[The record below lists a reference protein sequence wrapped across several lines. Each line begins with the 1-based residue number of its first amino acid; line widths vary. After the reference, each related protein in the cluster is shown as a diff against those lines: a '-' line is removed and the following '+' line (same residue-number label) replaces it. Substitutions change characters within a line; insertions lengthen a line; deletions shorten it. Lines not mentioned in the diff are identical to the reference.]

1 MDYINLVIDGDVVFK
16 LLGVTGWAILLRFL
30 YRRYTSPTKDIPGPP
45 HPGWRKFIGGHFGML
60 RNARSPPEAMERWF
74 EEYGHVFRFYGV
86 AGGDRILTT
95 DTRALHHLSTR
106 DDIYWKPD
114 STRYSL
120 GRVVGDGILITEG
133 EQHKQQNPAFGPN
146 QIREVTPIF
155 LEKSIKLRECWNRA
169 IQAEGGKAAHLNAL
183 GELSRMTLDVI
194 GKAGF
199 GYDFNT
205 LDNGEEA
212 NELSRAFSTLFGAP
226 PSSRHWMLLQ
236 AWIPPLRL
244 IPGRGEKAEKM
255 AKATMNRI
263 GRELLAQARAEAEHA
278 EKTGSSD
285 FKGRDLFSVLVRAN
299 MATDLPE
306 RLRMSDEDVLSQVP
320 TFMVAGHE
328 TTATG
333 TTWAIHQLTQ
343 NPTVQSRLRDELRTL
358 DTDTPTLDELNSLP
372 YLENFVKEV
381 LRFYAPVPWTARAAI
396 RDDVVPLEEPFTD
409 KKGRVCYEIKV
420 RKGQQF
426 ILPIHCLH
434 RKKSIWGEDANEFN
448 PDRWDAPSDAIKNVP
463 SVWSHLFSF
472 SAGSHACIG
481 FRFSIAEMKALLFI
495 LVRAFEFELAVP
507 VDDLKVRASVVQRP
521 ALISQPEATA
531 QLPIII
537 RPAA

>member
-1 MDYINLVIDGDVVFK
+1 M
-16 LLGVTGWAILLRFL
+16 
-30 YRRYTSPTKDIPGPP
+30 
-45 HPGWRKFIGGHFGML
+45 
-60 RNARSPPEAMERWF
+60 
-74 EEYGHVFRFYGV
+74 
-86 AGGDRILTT
+86 TT
-95 DTRALHHLSTR
+95 DYRALHHLVTR
-106 DDIYWKPD
+106 DDIYYKPD
-114 STRYSL
+114 ATRYSL

-133 EQHKQQNPAFGPN
+133 EQHKQQNPAFGPI

-155 LEKSIKLRECWNRA
+155 LEKSVKLRECWMRA
-169 IQAEGGKAAHLNAL
+169 IEAEGGQRAHLNAL

-205 LDNGEEA
+205 LDDGEES
-212 NELSRAFSTLFGAP
+212 NELSRAFSVLFGAP
-226 PSSRHWMLLQ
+226 PSSRYWIVLQ
-236 AWIPPLRL
+236 SWIPLLRL
-244 IPGRGEKAEKM
+244 IPGSAEKAEKT
-255 AKATMNRI
+255 AKGVMNRI
-263 GRELLAQARAEAEHA
+263 GRELLAAARKEAEQA

-343 NPTVQSRLRDELRTL
+343 NPAVQARLREELRTL
-358 DTDTPTLDELNSLP
+358 DTDTPTLDELNALP

-381 LRFYAPVPWTARAAI
+381 LRFYAPVPWTARMAI
-396 RDDVVPLEEPFTD
+396 ADDVVPLAEPYTD
-409 KKGRVCYEIKV
+409 ARGRVCREIMV

-426 ILPIHCLH
+426 LLPIHCLH
-434 RKKSIWGEDANEFN
+434 RLESIWGKDADTFN
-448 PDRWDAPSDAIKNVP
+448 PDRWDAPPDAIKNVP

-481 FRFSIAEMKALLFI
+481 FRFSIAEMKALLFV

-507 VDDLKVRASVVQRP
+507 ASDIKVRASVVQRP
-521 ALISQPEATA
+521 ALLSMPEATA

-537 RPAA
+537 RPAP

>member
-1 MDYINLVIDGDVVFK
+1 
-16 LLGVTGWAILLRFL
+16 
-30 YRRYTSPTKDIPGPP
+30 
-45 HPGWRKFIGGHFGML
+45 ML
-60 RNARSPPEAMERWF
+60 RDAKNPGDAMARWF
-74 EEYGHVFRFYGV
+74 EEYGPVFKVVGI
-86 AGGDRILTT
+86 AGSDRLLTT

-106 DDIYWKPD
+106 DDIYWKPS

-133 EQHKQQNPAFGPN
+133 EQHKQQRRIMSPAFGPN
-146 QIREVTPIF
+146 QVRELTPIF
-155 LEKSIKLRECWNRA
+155 LEKSVKLRECWDRA
-169 IQAEGGKAAHLNAL
+169 IQAEGGKSAHLNVL
-183 GELSRMTLDVI
+183 RELSRMTLDVI

-212 NELSRAFSTLFGAP
+212 SELSRAFGTLFGAP
-226 PSSRHWMLLQ
+226 VNSRQWLLLQ

-244 IPGRGEKAEKM
+244 IPGPGDKAEKTAM
-255 AKATMNRI
+255 ETMHRI
-263 GRELLAQARAEAEHA
+263 GRDLLAQARAEAEQA

-285 FKGRDLFSVLVRAN
+285 FKGRDLFSLLVRAN
-299 MATDLPE
+299 MAADLPQ

-343 NPTVQSRLRDELRTL
+343 NPAVQSRLRDELRTL

-372 YLENFVKEV
+372 YLDNFVKEV
-381 LRFYAPVPWTARAAI
+381 LRFYSPVPWTARVAM
-396 RDDVVPLEEPFTD
+396 RDDVVPLEEPYTD

-426 ILPIHCLH
+426 LLPIHCLH

-537 RPAA
+537 RSAA